1 MQMAW
6 TEKKSWGEGDP
17 NRTRDDGEALG
28 RKGEKGSVP
37 ESKTLGVG
45 PAIHSLTAMILIR
58 APLENHCTS

>member
-45 PAIHSLTAMILIR
+45 PVPAGDGGARSRLRTTA
-58 APLENHCTS
+58 P